1 MKKIFFFSF
10 HLFCLTLWASNI
22 DSSSATWG
30 NIMGT
35 LSNQS
40 DLQSALN
47 AKGSGTVTSV
57 GVSAPSIFSVS
68 GSPVTT
74 SGTISMSYSGTAL
87 PVANGGTGLTS
98 AGSSGNALISNGTS
112 WVSTSQPNRTGP
124 VEGRLT
130 LTSGTAITTSDVT
143 AATTVYFTPYGGNQ
157 IALYTSGAWS
167 VINFSEASVAVP
179 STTTTPFDIFGYNNS
194 GSLSLETV
202 NWTNDTTRATALT
215 KQDGAYVKTG
225 DVTRRYLGTGRT
237 TGVSG
242 QTEDSVTKRFL
253 WNYYNRAMKSVQVVP
268 AAATW
273 TYATA
278 AWRSAGADAT
288 FRIQLVAGVNET
300 SADLTY
306 SITSTSG
313 SAGCNRQWG
322 LCLDCTS
329 TPTSRV
335 AYTANGSDTTAYPST
350 TTQYVTFPGAG
361 YHFMQA
367 VEFAYTCTVQTPA
380 NLTYINGSWRS

>member
-1 MKKIFFFSF
+1 MKKLAF
-10 HLFCLTLWASNI
+10 FCLFIL
-22 DSSSATWG
+22 G
-30 NIMGT
+30 VR
-35 LSNQS
+35 LF
-40 DLQSALN
+40 
-47 AKGSGTVTSV
+47 GSGGNSINTGTGSVTSV

-68 GSPVTT
+68 GSPVTS
-74 SGTISMSYSGTAL
+74 SGSISMSYSGTAL

-157 IALYTSGAWS
+157 IALYSSSAWS

-179 STTTTPFDIFGYNNS
+179 STTTTPFDVFGYNNS
-194 GSLSLETV
+194 GSLALETV

-215 KQDGAYVKTG
+215 TQDGVYVKTG
-225 DVTRRYLGTGRT
+225 DATRRYLGTART

-242 QTEDSVTKRFL
+242 QTEDSITKRFL
-253 WNYYNRAMKSVQVVP
+253 WSYYNRAMKGVQITP
-268 AAATW
+268 AASTW

-278 AWRSAGADAT
+278 TWRSAGADTT
-288 FRIQLVAGVNET
+288 FRIQVVAGVNE
-300 SADLTY
+300 SNVDLTY
-306 SITSTSG
+306 SIISTSSG
-313 SAGCNRQWG
+313 AGCNRQWG

-335 AYTANGSDTTAYPST
+335 AYGANGSDTTT
-350 TTQYVTFPGAG
+350 YVLSETRYVAFPGAG

-367 VEFAYTCTVQTPA
+367 MEYAYTCTVQTPA
-380 NLTYINGSWRS
+380 NLTYINGSWRC